1 MNKTAAVEILF
12 VKLSPLP
19 QPTPAVCLVT
29 VTYLLFH
36 KQQQQLHH
44 WRANHPGSSRTL
56 RKSRGPLVV
65 LGCAALLK
73 EGGGER
79 KGGGGGGDNRQGG
92 NSITS
97 SLQQPAPNARQP
109 GGTEWEEWV
118 RSIYQLS
125 PSSPRATI
133 QQDATTAVRPALL
146 QSTLLMVIMNTV
158 DLSPDVVPGMV
169 LYLNGWLYTLVRQV
183 YQVS

>member
-56 RKSRGPLVV
+56 RRSRGPLVV

-79 KGGGGGGDNRQGG
+79 KGGGGGGQQAGGEQHYLITTAASAKRQAARGNRVRGMGQI
-92 NSITS
+92 NLSA
-97 SLQQPAPNARQP
+97 QPFF
-109 GGTEWEEWV
+109 
-118 RSIYQLS
+118 S
-125 PSSPRATI
+125 PSHN
-133 QQDATTAVRPALL
+133 TAGCNHGSQTCPPA
-146 QSTLLMVIMNTV
+146 VNTA
-158 DLSPDVVPGMV
+158 
-169 LYLNGWLYTLVRQV
+169 NGDYEH
-183 YQVS
+183 S